1 MVFSST
7 LLAGITLA
15 TAASAAPLSSL
26 GARAF
31 GPRPSASPTSYGTC
45 TQQMMPVTVNAEY
58 TKINIRKP
66 TDQATLTGFLANW
79 WATGSTV
86 AQQSMPPNSDGSR
99 PRTAKKSTY
108 NVFTQMCYPNNWK
121 DGGVAFIGTHGIN
134 FDHSYWEFG
143 YSKEY
148 NFIEAAT
155 KAGYAVFTH
164 DRLGVGQSD
173 KPDGLS
179 ETQAWTEVEIMHQ
192 LIQNLRKSGK
202 FSKLIGIGHSFGSVQ
217 LTGIAN
223 KYPED
228 LNAVV
233 LTGYTPSLVTVPL
246 SFTGWAVTLA
256 KEQPDASIRS
266 RWLSLPGGQK
276 YNSDLTYWGTGS
288 ASADRFAFFAEGS
301 YDEGAF
307 QQAYNTKQTFTM
319 GEFMTIGEPI
329 SQIAPDYKG
338 DVFVV
343 TGEKDLIFC
352 GGNCNQK
359 PTKVEGNSL
368 LDDTK
373 TYFPNSKSF
382 NTYVP
387 PGAGHALFTHH
398 GTDVTMSKIMEWA
411 GRV

>member
-1 MVFSST
+1 MHIKVGASRLQSSFRSLLLSSLSHLLHLDTLSLYPIIMVFSST

-66 TDQATLTGFLANW
+66 TDQATLTGSWPIGGPRAPLLPSNPCLPTRMAVAPVPPRSLPITFSPKC
-79 WATGSTV
+79 ATPILEGRRSCV
-86 AQQSMPPNSDGSR
+86 
-99 PRTAKKSTY
+99 Y
-108 NVFTQMCYPNNWK
+108 C
-121 DGGVAFIGTHGIN
+121 IN

-179 ETQAWTEVEIMHQ
+179 ETQAWTE
-192 LIQNLRKSGK
+192 
-202 FSKLIGIGHSFGSVQ
+202 

-223 KYPED
+223 KYPDD
-228 LNAVV
+228 LDAVV
-233 LTGYTPSLVTVPL
+233 LTGYTPSMITVPL
-246 SFTGWAVTLA
+246 SFTGWSITLA

-266 RWLSLPGGQK
+266 H
-276 YNSDLTYWGTGS
+276 
-288 ASADRFAFFAEGS
+288 RFAFFAEGS

-373 TYFPNSKSF
+373 TYFPNCKSF